1 MVMTTAYTYR
11 LLAGFGDATSAEVGD
26 WCEFAILW
34 DGDAATMP
42 GWEQPSQSAG
52 YHIPGSDTN
61 IIFLMGLGELRRSF
75 RVLCSSKTAY
85 AALCGLQQYEGTLR
99 VPATMN
105 ELDIATEA
113 NYSGQIVADIPDV
126 VLEGLSGVRV
136 SVDGTVEA
144 TAAFWR
150 SGRT

>member
-1 MVMTTAYTYR
+1 
-11 LLAGFGDATSAEVGD
+11 
-26 WCEFAILW
+26 
-34 DGDAATMP
+34 
-42 GWEQPSQSAG
+42 
-52 YHIPGSDTN
+52 
-61 IIFLMGLGELRRSF
+61 
-75 RVLCSSKTAY
+75 
-85 AALCGLQQYEGTLR
+85 
-99 VPATMN
+99 MN

>member
-1 MVMTTAYTYR
+1 MTTAFTYR
-11 LLAGFGDATSAEVGD
+11 LLAGFGDATSAEVED

-34 DGDAATMP
+34 DGDLATMP
-42 GWEQPSQSAG
+42 GWEQPSQTAG

-61 IIFLMGLGELRRSF
+61 VIFLMGMGELRRSF
-75 RVLCSSKTAY
+75 RVLCSSKAAY
-85 AALCGLQQYEGTLR
+85 AVLAGLQQYEGTLR
-99 VPATMN
+99 VPAAMN

-113 NYSGQIVADIPDV
+113 SYSGQIVADIPDV

-136 SVDGTVEA
+136 GVDGTVEA

-150 SGRT
+150 AGRT